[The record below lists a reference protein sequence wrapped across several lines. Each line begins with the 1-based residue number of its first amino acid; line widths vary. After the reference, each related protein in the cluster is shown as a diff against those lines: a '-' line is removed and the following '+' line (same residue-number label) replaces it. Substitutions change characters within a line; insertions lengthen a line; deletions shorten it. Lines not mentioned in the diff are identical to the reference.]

1 VTIHPLGDTGALAS
15 AGAGITEML
24 IQGNQLLTSPGAQPA
39 MTSLT
44 SAMPLRAQSGACPR
58 PDGHDGHDDTVKP
71 TEPIERTGP
80 SEQIDSVEFSDLHDH
95 RDPSFDDIGSA

>member
-1 VTIHPLGDTGALAS
+1 
-15 AGAGITEML
+15 ML

-44 SAMPLRAQSGACPR
+44 SAMPLRAQPGACPD
-58 PDGHDGHDDTVKP
+58 PMDTIDTVKP

-80 SEQIDSVEFSDLHDH
+80 SEQIDSVEFPGLHDH